1 MSHEEGSEL
10 VAAAPTHAAAAPGA
24 LRSGDTVL
32 LIDRKE
38 REYLRTLRA
47 GARIHIRNGLI
58 AADDLIG
65 GPDGREVENTKGEPF
80 LILRPTYATLIP
92 NLPRRAQ
99 VIYPKDVGTILMWGD
114 IAPGVRVLEV
124 GTGPGALTMALL
136 RAVGPTGHVISYEIR
151 PDFADM
157 ARANVQQ
164 FFGDAPHWTLKLADV
179 FEGIE
184 ERDLDR
190 MVMDLAE
197 PWTLL
202 PAAHAALRP
211 GAVLIVYVPTVLQVK
226 QFVDCARIGGFGAV
240 QVTETLLRPWHVRG
254 LSIRPEHRMVAH
266 TGFVII
272 CRRLA
277 GVPVTRT
284 AVTSAPVSR
293 YAGEPVRHETDGH
306 VDGDCDPDDQVAPDD
321 DADLADV

>member
-1 MSHEEGSEL
+1 VIHDDGGDL
-10 VAAAPTHAAAAPGA
+10 AAAAAARAESPHA
-24 LRSGDTVL
+24 MLRAGESVL
-32 LIDRKE
+32 FIDRKE
-38 REYLRTLRA
+38 REYLRALKA
-47 GARIHIRNGLI
+47 GARIHIRNGFI

-65 GPDGREVENTKGEPF
+65 GPDGREVKNSGGEPY

-99 VIYPKDVGTILMWGD
+99 VIYPKDVGTILLWGD

-136 RAVGPTGHVISYEIR
+136 RAVGPNGRVISYEIR
-151 PDFADM
+151 QDFADM

-164 FFGDAPHWTLKLADV
+164 FHGDAPNWTVKVADAR
-179 FEGIE
+179 EGVE

-202 PAAHAALRP
+202 AVAHQALRP
-211 GAVLIVYVPTVLQVK
+211 GAVLTVYVPTVLQVK
-226 QFVDCARIGGFGAV
+226 QFVDQARTSGFGAV
-240 QVTETLLRPWHVRG
+240 QVSETLLRHWHVSG

-266 TGFVII
+266 TGFVIT
-272 CRRLA
+272 CRRLV
-277 GVPVTRT
+277 G
-284 AVTSAPVSR
+284 APAR
-293 YAGEPVRHETDGH
+293 ECHETPASDATDDH
-306 VDGDCDPDDQVAPDD
+306 VDAADSDLGDA
-321 DADLADV
+321 